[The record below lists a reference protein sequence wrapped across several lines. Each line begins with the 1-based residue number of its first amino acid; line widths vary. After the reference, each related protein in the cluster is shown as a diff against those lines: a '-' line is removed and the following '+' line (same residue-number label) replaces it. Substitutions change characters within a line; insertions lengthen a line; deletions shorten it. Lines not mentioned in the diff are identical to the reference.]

1 MYMSITIRAGKCM
14 SSPGVSLYK
23 WGFNVLRSSHSTFII
38 SKFKFV
44 YTFILQVFTSYSI
57 YIIIIYMY
65 KLM

>member
-44 YTFILQVFTSYSI
+44 YTIHILLSI
-57 YIIIIYMY
+57 YIIIIYIY
-65 KLM
+65 V